1 MSKSIIGQVSTMK
14 LRAPLAMAMAAMLL
28 MVGASISVSRPH
40 VAADGIVR
48 IKSAYGVDE
57 TIMRL
62 KADIAAKGIMYFTSV
77 DQSQLAAAA
86 GIRLHPSTL
95 LIFGNPPLGTQFITA
110 NPNAGLDWPVRLLVT
125 EDEIGAVWAVYTDFK
140 WIAHRHGITDRDAQ
154 FTKATEVIGSIVASV
169 SIK

>member
-1 MSKSIIGQVSTMK
+1 MSKRITAQASIMK
-14 LRAPLAMAMAAMLL
+14 LRTSLAMAMAAMLL
-28 MVGASISVSRPH
+28 VLGASISVSRPH

-48 IKSAYGVDE
+48 VKSAYGVDE

-62 KADIAAKGIMYFTSV
+62 KADVAAKGIMYFTSV
-77 DQSQLAAAA
+77 DQSRLAAAA
-86 GIRLHPSTL
+86 GIKLHPSTL

-125 EDEIGAVWAVYTDFK
+125 EDESGTVWAVYTDFK

-154 FTKATEVIGSIVASV
+154 FNKATEVIGSIVSSV
-169 SIK
+169 GAR